1 VLGSHQEVS
10 AGDQELVISIFI
22 DLLLILVIALPIV
35 IRRIHSKV
43 AA

>member
-1 VLGSHQEVS
+1 VVLAAIVMGP
-10 AGDQELVISIFI
+10 VISIFI
-22 DLLLILVIALPIV
+22 GLLLILVIALPIV